1 LYCLS
6 GAFRHAIQQGY
17 HPGPNPI
24 RETSVPRAREGN
36 ETYAYSLNE
45 ELLMLKLLPEPA
57 RTIVGP
63 ASFGG
68 LRRAELFGMDWSNYT
83 GDKIW
88 VAQSVWE
95 GIVDEPKLESRK
107 RQCR

>member
-1 LYCLS
+1 
-6 GAFRHAIQQGY
+6 
-17 HPGPNPI
+17 
-24 RETSVPRAREGN
+24 
-36 ETYAYSLNE
+36 
-45 ELLMLKLLPEPA
+45 MLKLLPEPA